1 MSVTSLLTSDS
12 LAVKLWG
19 VKGYIDIIKG
29 TAFGRMMDRGT
40 ISRADELD
48 RAKAGDTITVDF
60 TGILTG
66 TGIGEG
72 GTLAGNE
79 ESLNNQAFSMSYG
92 LFRHAVAS
100 PNADTIEQQRTNIP
114 FEKRGRA
121 LLPTF
126 HASRLDASVFNQLA
140 GLNSTTITVDGT
152 TYAGTNR
159 TFVQGLN
166 TINVPSPN
174 RVVWAGGNT
183 ADEQLGS
190 TNTMSLDLIDAAEE
204 KLASTYPSAG
214 TLEGEEFDL
223 YISFEQLTDLK
234 RDTTSKI
241 QWYQMNL
248 AAMTGGQ
255 IKDNLLHTAS
265 PFSKQP
271 VGKYGRVNII
281 PSFRVAFGQNSS
293 TSAAIPTVRRSVMV
307 GRNALMFGSPFG
319 GTLDDIAMD
328 GDIASVK
335 VPLKFFTQLKDYDY
349 VKGIEGRMIYGVKK
363 TQFQGEDFGSI
374 VISTYAAAHTS

>member
-1 MSVTSLLTSDS
+1 MSVTPLLTSDS

-29 TAFGRMMDRGT
+29 THFGRMMERGT

-48 RAKAGDTITVDF
+48 RAKAGDAITVDF

-66 TGIGEG
+66 IGIGEG

-79 ESLNNQAFSMSYG
+79 ESLNNQSFSMSYG
-92 LFRHAVAS
+92 LYRHAVAS
-100 PNADTIEQQRTNIP
+100 PNQDTIEQQRTNIP
-114 FEKRGRA
+114 FEKRARA
-121 LLPTF
+121 LMPTF
-126 HASRLDASVFNQLA
+126 HASRLDASLFNQLA
-140 GLNSTTITVDGT
+140 GVNSTTITVDTT
-152 TYAGTNR
+152 TYSGSNR

-166 TINVPSPN
+166 TINAATSN
-174 RVVWAGGNT
+174 RIIWAGGNT

-214 TLEGEEFDL
+214 TLDGEEFDL

-234 RDTTSKI
+234 RDTSSKI
-241 QWYQMNL
+241 QWYSINL
-248 AAMTGGQ
+248 AAMTGGM
-255 IKDNLLHTAS
+255 IKDNPIANAS

-281 PSFRVAFGQNSS
+281 PAYRVATGVNSS
-293 TSAAIPTVRRSVMV
+293 TSAAITTVKRAVMV
-307 GRNALMFGSPFG
+307 GRNAVMFGSPFG

-349 VKGIEGRMIYGVKK
+349 VKGIEGRIIYGLKK
-363 TQFQGEDFGSI
+363 TQFQSEDFGSI